1 MNVNT
6 NYGRGL
12 VMVLGLFGCSHPSD
26 SVFGLGF
33 RIPNQDAEATAR
45 GNAFVATADNPSA
58 LYYNPAG
65 ITQLEGQN
73 VQFGLHAL
81 SVNSH
86 FKAATG
92 SIEADTD
99 FEILP
104 VPELYYVYSPKDY
117 PLAFGLGV
125 YVPFGLGLQWP
136 EICCRSC
143 RT

>member
-1 MNVNT
+1 MNLIT
-6 NYGRGL
+6 GL
-12 VMVLGLFGCSHPSD
+12 GCRLFIFLALIELSIRSSPLCA
-26 SVFGLGF
+26 LGF

-65 ITQLEGQN
+65 ITQLQGQN

-86 FKAATG
+86 FTAATG
-92 SIEADTD
+92 GIEADTD

-117 PLAFGLGV
+117 PL
-125 YVPFGLGLQWP
+125 
-136 EICCRSC
+136 
-143 RT
+143 